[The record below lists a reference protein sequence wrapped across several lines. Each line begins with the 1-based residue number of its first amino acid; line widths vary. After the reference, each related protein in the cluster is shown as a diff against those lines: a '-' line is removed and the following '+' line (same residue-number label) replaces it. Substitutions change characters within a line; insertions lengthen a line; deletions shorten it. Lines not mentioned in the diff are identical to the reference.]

1 MRPLAESSPLPQL
14 LKKTGLWRA
23 SQLDCEFR
31 QGTPTGYALL
41 DQHLPGAGWP
51 TAGVAEILHD
61 QQGIGELRL
70 LTPALAYL
78 SQQQRRWQL
87 WVSPPYLPY
96 APALVQAGINPAAVL
111 VVRPTT
117 VNDSLWAMEQALASQ
132 SCSAVLAW
140 PGNIQEKQVRRLQL
154 ASKAGHCL
162 GVLFRPAAAAQ
173 QASPAELRLQLR
185 GLRAM
190 PLRES
195 SALEVRVLK
204 RRGGWSSSPFVVE
217 FHDRLNQVT
226 PDFADM
232 PARNP
237 ARPLPELAFVEPH
250 RYSPAHDHQQQ

>member
-1 MRPLAESSPLPQL
+1 M
-14 LKKTGLWRA
+14 
-23 SQLDCEFR
+23 
-31 QGTPTGYALL
+31 
-41 DQHLPGAGWP
+41 
-51 TAGVAEILHD
+51 
-61 QQGIGELRL
+61 
-70 LTPALAYL
+70 
-78 SQQQRRWQL
+78 
-87 WVSPPYLPY
+87 PYLPG
-96 APALVQAGINPAAVL
+96 PAISRKNRFGACNWP
-111 VVRPTT
+111 VRP
-117 VNDSLWAMEQALASQ
+117 AI
-132 SCSAVLAW
+132 AW
-140 PGNIQEKQVRRLQL
+140 R
-154 ASKAGHCL
+154 
-162 GVLFRPAAAAQ
+162 VLFRPAAAAQ

-185 GLRAM
+185 GLLAM

>member
-1 MRPLAESSPLPQL
+1 
-14 LKKTGLWRA
+14 
-23 SQLDCEFR
+23 
-31 QGTPTGYALL
+31 
-41 DQHLPGAGWP
+41 
-51 TAGVAEILHD
+51 
-61 QQGIGELRL
+61 
-70 LTPALAYL
+70 
-78 SQQQRRWQL
+78 
-87 WVSPPYLPY
+87 
-96 APALVQAGINPAAVL
+96 
-111 VVRPTT
+111 
-117 VNDSLWAMEQALASQ
+117 MEQALASQ